1 MSFPATRFSLPH
13 VGAARNQG
21 PGSAAS
27 ADSQIDILLWDS
39 QPGYRTVHTN
49 DVPHLQRG
57 DLQGFPAASA
67 ALANARTPHDR
78 RTRQCSISSPNGP
91 GRLPAAPRSTAAPA
105 VPAALQ
111 HATASD
117 RESVEAGSAPGHSQ
131 SLLRHVAR
139 SAESRQRLLRSLAP
153 AQQSAASTIR
163 HYLRRCV

>member
-21 PGSAAS
+21 PDSAAC
-27 ADSQIDILLWDS
+27 ADSQIDILLWGG

-57 DLQGFPAASA
+57 DLQDFPAASFA
-67 ALANARTPHDR
+67 SADARTPHDR
-78 RTRQCSISSPNGP
+78 RARQCPISPRKTP
-91 GRLPAAPRSTAAPA
+91 RRLPAAPRSIATPA

-111 HATASD
+111 PATGSNRA
-117 RESVEAGSAPGHSQ
+117 SVEAGSAPGHSQ

-139 SAESRQRLLRSLAP
+139 SARSRQRLLRSLAP
-153 AQQSAASTIR
+153 AQQSAASTML
-163 HYLRRCV
+163 HYLRHCV